1 MDTENK
7 FLYIP
12 ASDKK
17 RSIELLYFLSELMDM
32 KMFVPWFYPEA
43 SKKSVAKLYNKVDPY
58 IFRKRALEV
67 VTSYDD
73 LGKNKRAIP
82 ILMFRKNLRK
92 ILDEKYESILDSLA
106 FYPADG
112 TRWLFSYVVHENM
125 IITKS
130 DIAHFIDDTAIEYH
144 KSPPEYW

>member
-1 MDTENK
+1 MDTESK

-17 RSIELLYFLSELMDM
+17 RSIELLYFLSELVDI

-43 SKKSVAKLYNKVDPY
+43 PKKSVANLYNKVDPC

-73 LGKNKRAIP
+73 SGKIKRVIP
-82 ILMFRKNLRK
+82 ILMLRKNLK
-92 ILDEKYESILDSLA
+92 KVIDEKFESILDSVA
-106 FYPADG
+106 FYPVYG
-112 TRWLFSYVVHENM
+112 TRWLFSYIVHENM
-125 IITKS
+125 IIAKS
-130 DIAHFIDDTAIEYH
+130 DIAHFIDDTAIEYY
-144 KSPPEYW
+144 KSPPKYW